1 MGYMKSGLIS
11 KDQMETAF
19 AEAIDAES
27 DAAKKK
33 DLRANLKMLANVK
46 CMSDD
51 GGSDIGQSGLL
62 TWLLAKVTDFVSKGT
77 YVTTAMISAATVGAV
92 STAAHRAKLVRPT
105 SFEQFMEAV
114 NYFIMYYLAL
124 GFGNAIILMQFF
136 QFVVHD
142 TMTVRG
148 RDWRIAFELMNILFR
163 RVEDAVPGT
172 ANLMTV
178 STEQFILGVLGE
190 AQKSAVARDSK
201 TRVVAESVCN

>member
-1 MGYMKSGLIS
+1 
-11 KDQMETAF
+11 
-19 AEAIDAES
+19 
-27 DAAKKK
+27 
-33 DLRANLKMLANVK
+33 
-46 CMSDD
+46 
-51 GGSDIGQSGLL
+51 
-62 TWLLAKVTDFVSKGT
+62 
-77 YVTTAMISAATVGAV
+77 MISAATVGAV

-178 STEQFILGVLGE
+178 STEQFVLGVLEE
-190 AQKSAVARDSK
+190 AQKSAEFFWPIFFRTGAGKRAPGGGVSPRSWWSWSCLGFFC
-201 TRVVAESVCN
+201 SVFFICEFRL